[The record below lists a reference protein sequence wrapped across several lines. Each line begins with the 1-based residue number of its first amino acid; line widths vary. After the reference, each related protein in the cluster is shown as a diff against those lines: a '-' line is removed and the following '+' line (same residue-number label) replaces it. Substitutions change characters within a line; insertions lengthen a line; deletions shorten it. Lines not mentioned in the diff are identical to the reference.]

1 MAASLEERSS
11 GCCLCNFRALP
22 FFDFGDGTDD
32 ISKSS
37 SELDSSESSLC
48 DFRFFCD
55 ERVSVVRTGGLLSC
69 GVLSEEDPPLL
80 LDFLLDERVSVSR
93 TCGVLSCGVLY
104 TEDAPP
110 REGLSFSSS
119 LSTGDS
125 ITEFVGDLPGL
136 LSFFFCFSCGRNFVD
151 ETGRRES
158 CMFFCECRI
167 IRQRTAKT
175 S

>member
-1 MAASLEERSS
+1 M
-11 GCCLCNFRALP
+11 
-22 FFDFGDGTDD
+22 
-32 ISKSS
+32 
-37 SELDSSESSLC
+37 
-48 DFRFFCD
+48 
-55 ERVSVVRTGGLLSC
+55 SVVRPGGLLSC
-69 GVLSEEDPPLL
+69 CVLSEEDPPLL

-119 LSTGDS
+119 LSTGES

-136 LSFFFCFSCGRNFVD
+136 LSFFFFFSCGRNFVD